1 VSGFQRFLQA
11 TRKPLALELRHG
23 QTVEGMRTAM
33 AATGRKPTGV
43 VLNSRARQR
52 GGLQVRGDEVL
63 GLGGGKS

>member
-1 VSGFQRFLQA
+1 
-11 TRKPLALELRHG
+11 
-23 QTVEGMRTAM
+23 MRTAM